1 MKLEFS
7 LLVVDDQPENINQA
21 IQDLEEHL
29 ETKGF
34 SLKKEVVMKPTETTY
49 PRVGAVKREKLRF
62 GHG

>member
-34 SLKKEVVMKPTETTY
+34 SMRKQTE
-49 PRVGAVKREKLRF
+49 
-62 GHG
+62 